1 MPTNSGRSWI
11 RRGLSEFV
19 DRAFLG
25 NRAHDF
31 GSGFWN
37 KQGAIQG
44 GIAGVVGAVNPL
56 LGLAANKGFDAYN
69 RNQSQAITRD
79 QFAPDTS
86 LDMSGW
92 GNPQVSI
99 GAPQTASIGGYAP
112 SAPNVPT
119 MQPVEAQAPWQ
130 SLGTSTGNVFSG
142 GMLGSWANGGAA
154 PRGIQYG
161 NGSGAGTGYGG
172 SSYANDAWG
181 QTAAGFGVGAGN
193 SGFGNRQSGTDGRG
207 FKVRT

>member
-1 MPTNSGRSWI
+1 MPNESGRSWI

-31 GSGFWN
+31 GSGYWN

-44 GIAGVVGAVNPL
+44 GITGVLGSINPL

-69 RNQSQAITRD
+69 TNQAQGIQRE

-86 LDMSGW
+86 IDMSGW
-92 GNPQVSI
+92 GNPQVSV
-99 GAPQTASIGGYAP
+99 GQPQTVSMGSYA
-112 SAPNVPT
+112 PT
-119 MQPVEAQAPWQ
+119 MQAVEVQAPWQ
-130 SLGTSTGNVFSG
+130 GLDTSTGNVFSG
-142 GMLGSWANGGAA
+142 GMLGSWANGGGA

-172 SSYANDAWG
+172 AGYANDAWG

-193 SGFGNRQSGTDGRG
+193 SGFGNRQAGTDGRG